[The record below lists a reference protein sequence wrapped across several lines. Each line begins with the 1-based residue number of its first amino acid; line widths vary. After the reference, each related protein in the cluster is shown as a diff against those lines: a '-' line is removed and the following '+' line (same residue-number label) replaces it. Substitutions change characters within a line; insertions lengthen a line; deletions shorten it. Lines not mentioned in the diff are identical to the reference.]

1 MANNYKM
8 TIDLNCLKEKIE
20 NLSKFHQIE
29 ILKILKSETSCTLNE
44 NKNGVFVNLS
54 YLPLETIKKIDYFL
68 SYINNQEKEL
78 EKIETQKKEF
88 HENFFIEN

>member
-1 MANNYKM
+1 MEDNNKLQFIKD
-8 TIDLNCLKEKIE
+8 TIEAM
-20 NLSKFHQIE
+20 SKSNQIE
-29 ILKILKSETSCTLNE
+29 ILKILKNDSNVKLNE

-88 HENFFIEN
+88 QENFFIEN

>member
-1 MANNYKM
+1 MEDNNKLQFIKD
-8 TIDLNCLKEKIE
+8 TIEAM
-20 NLSKFHQIE
+20 SKSNQIE
-29 ILKILKSETSCTLNE
+29 VLKILKNDSNVKLNE

-54 YLPLETIKKIDYFL
+54 YLPVETIKKIDYFL

-88 HENFFIEN
+88 QDNFFIEN